1 MDIEDKIRELRTS
14 ISQVQARKARA
25 AVELENSKDRLQAA
39 RRILSEEYGVTTT
52 EQAKAKLAELS
63 ADLDDAVKSIENALN
78 EAGA

>member
-14 ISQVQARKARA
+14 ISQTQAKKARA
-25 AVELENSKDRLQAA
+25 AVELENSKERLAEA
-39 RRILSEEYGVTTT
+39 RRILSDEYGVVTT